1 MLFHHARSRKWD
13 LIFLFLLLIV
23 SFKIIFSYIL
33 MSVYRNEIAFEY
45 YIQQPYFPKIILMI
59 YLWLLLQFST
69 STIFITGKK

>member
-1 MLFHHARSRKWD
+1 
-13 LIFLFLLLIV
+13 
-23 SFKIIFSYIL
+23 